1 MKLSAGQGARNRPW
15 RDIVVGVVTLLTV
28 AGSLALP
35 APALARKSADWF
47 WGDVFGHPSRPHRIR
62 HAARVPLPKP
72 RPPEAPRA
80 KPAEEARGEPEIP
93 PAIHAPAPAPSP
105 PAAVRQREAKQ
116 LEAKQP
122 EPKQP
127 EPKQPEAKQPEAKQP
142 ETKPAEQAA
151 APAPPQPSA
160 CRQALTGD
168 IADAPSIAPLQ
179 GPGGCG
185 GDDLVRLEAIILPDK
200 RRVRVTPAATL
211 RCPMA
216 TAIADWVRTDIAR
229 LAQQLGSEPVEL
241 DELDSYDC
249 RNFNGVKGAPLS
261 EHGLADALDVGGFKL
276 ANGREITLT
285 DRNVPRAFR
294 EDVLHS
300 ACTRFTTVLGPDSDW
315 HHENHIHLDLR
326 QRHHDYKICEW
337 DVLDPLPRIAPL
349 LPPERP
355 TEAPPREVAKQSEGK
370 EAGPAAA
377 KQEEAKPAAADAG
390 KPGAKHEA
398 ASKVHR
404 ATKVGRRAKRE

>member
-15 RDIVVGVVTLLTV
+15 RGIMVGAVTLLTV
-28 AGSLALP
+28 TGSLALP

-47 WGDVFGHPSRPHRIR
+47 WGDLFGRPPRPHRIR

-93 PAIHAPAPAPSP
+93 PAIHAPLPAPSP
-105 PAAVRQREAKQ
+105 PAAPRQPETKQ

-122 EPKQP
+122 ETKQP
-127 EPKQPEAKQPEAKQP
+127 ETKEA

-151 APAPPQPSA
+151 APASPQPSA

-168 IADAPSIAPLQ
+168 IADAPSIASIH
-179 GPGGCG
+179 GPGACG

-200 RRVRVTPAATL
+200 RRVKVAPAATL

-229 LAQQLGSEPVEL
+229 LSQQLGSEPVEL

-249 RNFNGVKGAPLS
+249 RNFNGVMGAPLS

-276 ANGREITLT
+276 ANGREIALT

-294 EDVLHS
+294 EDVLRS

-355 TEAPPREVAKQSEGK
+355 TEAPPREMAKQGEGK
-370 EAGPAAA
+370 EAGPAAT
-377 KQEEAKPAAADAG
+377 KQEEAKPADAEAG
-390 KPGAKHEA
+390 KPGAEHGA
-398 ASKVHR
+398 AGKAHR
-404 ATKVGRRAKRE
+404 AKKVGRRARRE